1 MKKFTIE
8 AEPTDDDAGATGA
21 GGGQQRPPG
30 APVKAP
36 EPTAPASDK

>member
-1 MKKFTIE
+1 MNKITMV
-8 AEPTDDDAGATGA
+8 EPDPVDDPGATGA

-36 EPTAPASDK
+36 EPTEPSDK